1 MKPDPDYLK
10 RLLSAFRAAPHPAT
24 DIRELKQAGID
35 FEDPSFEFHLKLL
48 VDDRYV
54 ESESRDGG
62 IGIQKGAD
70 GFVQWSV
77 VPLRL
82 TAAGHEFAE
91 AMNNDK
97 ALETVKKN
105 FMGASIG
112 TIKEIA
118 VAVAKAEIARHAGL
132 HL

>member
-1 MKPDPDYLK
+1 M
-10 RLLSAFRAAPHPAT
+10 
-24 DIRELKQAGID
+24 
-35 FEDPSFEFHLKLL
+35 
-48 VDDRYV
+48 
-54 ESESRDGG
+54 
-62 IGIQKGAD
+62 
-70 GFVQWSV
+70 
-77 VPLRL
+77 RL

-91 AMNNDK
+91 AMDNDK

-118 VAVAKAEIARHAGL
+118 VAVAKAEIARHVGL